1 MCLYRKSFSHTT
13 AGGGKMKRIKSPLI
27 FSIYSS
33 IILCLI
39 ITIIAIVGND
49 KKISENKDIQSVII
63 REEVVNNND
72 YSDTL
77 DISK

>member
-1 MCLYRKSFSHTT
+1 
-13 AGGGKMKRIKSPLI
+13 MKRIKSPLI

-63 REEVVNNND
+63 QEEVVNNTD

>member
-1 MCLYRKSFSHTT
+1 
-13 AGGGKMKRIKSPLI
+13 MKRIKSPLI

>member
-1 MCLYRKSFSHTT
+1 
-13 AGGGKMKRIKSPLI
+13 MKRIKSPLI

-63 REEVVNNND
+63 QEEVVNNTD
-72 YSDTL
+72 FSDTL